1 MNPVL
6 RLLFWIVVGASLL
19 ANAVA
24 LGLWLR
30 AGTLRDEVGSTA
42 FRELPRAVRVEARR
56 ALVENRDALRAQLR
70 DVGEARRAMFAT
82 AGARPYDRAAVE
94 AAMERVREATAALQE
109 EAQKALLRAFDKAA
123 ETP

>member
-6 RLLFWIVVGASLL
+6 RVLFWIVVGASLL

-56 ALVENRDALRAQLR
+56 ALVENRDALRAALR
-70 DVGEARRAMFAT
+70 AVGEARRAMFAT
-82 AGARPYDRAAVE
+82 AEARPYDREAVE
-94 AAMERVREATAALQE
+94 AAMARVREATATLQAE
-109 EAQKALLRAFDKAA
+109 GQKALLRAFDKAA